1 MAKSSYPH
9 DDVSSSSS
17 VHASITSIASSTTK
31 SSSTSS
37 LASSP
42 PPSSLVTCGCAAA
55 RPEFFSLTSGGADDR
70 ATQSA
75 FSAFWPKIKGK
86 IPAIKCSSPTS
97 PPPPQLGICLVENP
111 ASLMVVSVETQRYFS
126 PPPPLYTP
134 DVLRSYS
141 LGFRLLRS
149 TLRVDRFLL
158 FPLFLP
164 PPIWL
169 CRLRRRGISHPPSA
183 VTPVTASWVFDC
195 CVPLFE

>member
-75 FSAFWPKIKGK
+75 ASSAVTKQPRLALAFPVGH
-86 IPAIKCSSPTS
+86 AEVARRV
-97 PPPPQLGICLVENP
+97 LGR
-111 ASLMVVSVETQRYFS
+111 TQRQ
-126 PPPPLYTP
+126 PLC
-134 DVLRSYS
+134 L
-141 LGFRLLRS
+141 RLLQR
-149 TLRVDRFLL
+149 LL
-158 FPLFLP
+158 ARQRH
-164 PPIWL
+164 
-169 CRLRRRGISHPPSA
+169 CRWCLLRRRTPLRQACDAQRRLLGGGEVAQVHSLATAAHLHP
-183 VTPVTASWVFDC
+183 
-195 CVPLFE
+195 